1 VLGWSASKHA
11 DLTRLG
17 NVEVMLLIG
26 TSLACLCLGL
36 VGTATWS
43 AWVLARRLAGSVR
56 SVPAMLGMRRLEAEP
71 TSVSR
76 VVGGVALMIAMVGV
90 VQSGLISIER
100 SEGSPFLPM
109 QAEMLKAGDVG
120 VGEGNVGT
128 SSVDLG
134 NIPGVRSVLWTRKL
148 PFGRTGRPIGI
159 IATDGS
165 PSTLEAIRD
174 RLAWSGAD
182 IHTLEQLRAA
192 ANLSNDDYS
201 SLRRG
206 AMAIT
211 LFLLLVSAVT
221 LLVAMVDWVMERRRS
236 LAVLSAVGVTG
247 ATVRRSI
254 FIQVALPLASSI
266 TFGVVGA
273 VVITTLLYTAMEQG
287 IVIPTR
293 QLAVLVVAVVG
304 IVFGVTA
311 LSVPWLRIARR
322 PELLREA

>member
-1 VLGWSASKHA
+1 
-11 DLTRLG
+11 
-17 NVEVMLLIG
+17 
-26 TSLACLCLGL
+26 LGL

-109 QAEMLKAGDVG
+109 QAEMLKEGDVG
-120 VGEGNVGT
+120 VGEGNIGT